1 MKVTYCFIFNW
12 LKYNNLDGMTQ
23 DNGATA
29 AVSQGPAKS
38 RSFRG
43 IKSDYDY
50 RQWSVERLEQE
61 TERVMKMMQTTYDQV
76 SDQCCNSAFVILC

>member
-1 MKVTYCFIFNW
+1 
-12 LKYNNLDGMTQ
+12 MTQ
-23 DNGATA
+23 ENDATA
-29 AVSQGPAKS
+29 AMSPGPAKS

-50 RQWSVERLEQE
+50 REWSVERLEQE

-76 SDQCCNSAFVILC
+76 SDSVVTVQL

>member
-1 MKVTYCFIFNW
+1 
-12 LKYNNLDGMTQ
+12 MTQ
-23 DNGATA
+23 DNDATD
-29 AVSQGPAKS
+29 AVSPGPAKS

-76 SDQCCNSAFVILC
+76 SDSVVIVHL